1 MQLNSAVLNL
11 ECSGTAMEEVKPVD
25 TLFKGKVLARTVQLN
40 SGSHNNES
48 LLVPEPK
55 TDPASCLFLIPL
67 QVKS

>member
-1 MQLNSAVLNL
+1 
-11 ECSGTAMEEVKPVD
+11 MEEVKPVD